1 MIPYHNYEI
10 SSHGNIR
17 NKKTK
22 RIKKLQHVKRN
33 GYTTVQT
40 TIKTNGKLKTITVSR
55 AVCIAFHGLK
65 KDKHAAHKDGDSTNN
80 KSNNIYWAT
89 PKENIN
95 DQFKH
100 GTFATIKNGNKP
112 EKITIEI
119 IKECLNHRKNNMSW
133 RQIEKIM
140 GFSNSSLRSG
150 IKRHGY

>member
-1 MIPYHNYEI
+1 MLPYHNYEV

-22 RIKKLQHVKRN
+22 KIKKLQHIKRN

-40 TIKTNGKLKTITVSR
+40 TIKTNGKLKTIIVSR
-55 AVCIAFHGLK
+55 AVCLAFHGLK
-65 KDKHAAHKDGDSTNN
+65 NNMHAAHKDGNSTNN
-80 KSNNIYWAT
+80 NYNNIYWAT

-100 GTFATIKNGNKP
+100 GTFATIKNGNKS

-119 IKECLNHRKNNMSW
+119 VKECLNHRKNNMSW
-133 RQIEKIM
+133 RKIEEIM
-140 GFSNSSLRSG
+140 GLSNSSLRSG